1 MANRNLIHQIDISDL
16 EADTEAD
23 WEKEIAAWIGT
34 DNTVFETNK
43 IVEGKVREIRGED
56 VLIDVGYKSEG
67 MVKIAKAR
75 TTGRR
80 ATSLTERS
88 RRSSI

>member
-43 IVEGKVREIRGED
+43 IVGK
-56 VLIDVGYKSEG
+56 S
-67 MVKIAKAR
+67 
-75 TTGRR
+75 
-80 ATSLTERS
+80 TSVNV
-88 RRSSI
+88 